1 MNAIKHVHGRTRVK
15 TKKLRA
21 PLIKDR
27 NPLALDVPRD
37 SLPSRIAE
45 NLRINDPLAVGI
57 EELADP
63 LW

>member
-21 PLIKDR
+21 PRIKDR
-27 NPLALDVPRD
+27 NPPALD